1 MGGNSNQRALSLFG
15 RAPMLVRLLT
25 VPLLIILSVFSAGQG
40 SQAPTAVPA
49 SRQASNIAVLTIK
62 GEINETTARSIARR
76 INLAE
81 RAGANAMVI
90 ELDTPGG
97 RLDAVLAICN
107 AIRASTITNT
117 VAWVNRDAYSGGA
130 IIAIACREIVVNDPS
145 TLGDAIP
152 IALSM
157 IGTLNALPETER
169 QKALAPLIAELVS
182 SARRNGYDELLV
194 QGIASRGV
202 ELWLVE
208 DKATGQRV
216 CITRAEYETIFGET
230 PAVGSPGLASAP
242 TVAPSESQAAP
253 AGLEDQLKQYID
265 KAQKKPQRRTR
276 EAGQASKVEE
286 VAPNSP
292 NKFIPG
298 SPDLDPIAARVSGQL
313 ELAPARP
320 VFTSADR
327 GKWTLIEYVSNGSG
341 PFVFKADQ
349 MLRYRLANK
358 VVKNDDELKD
368 HFGAKNLLRLDQSWS
383 EGLVAILTWFP
394 IRGLLVVIF
403 LIALFVE
410 MTHPGLVA
418 PGGIAAAALIA
429 LIAPPLIINM
439 ANWWEIAAILT
450 GIVLV
455 ALEIFVLPGFGVAG
469 ILGLLL
475 LFGGLIGTFVPQGA
489 FFPDSTTGRSDMLY
503 GVATMVMAVVTSG
516 VAMYFISKNFKSLP
530 LFGKLVLKDPASSD
544 DGPDD
549 MLAAMA
555 PTTGPVKKGMM
566 GTALTPLR
574 PAGRVEMPGGRIIDA
589 VADIGFIPTGAK
601 VRITSVSE
609 FRIGVEKAEA

>member
-1 MGGNSNQRALSLFG
+1 MGKSNQRVCDLFG
-15 RAPMLVRLLT
+15 RGPMLARLLSLS
-25 VPLLIILSVFSAGQG
+25 LLLVLTLFSVGQG
-40 SQAPTAVPA
+40 TPGPSAVPA
-49 SRQASNIAVLTIK
+49 ARQANNIAVITIK
-62 GEINETTARSIARR
+62 GGIDETTARSVARR
-76 INLAE
+76 IDLAE
-81 RAGANAMVI
+81 RAGANAMVV

-107 AIRASTITNT
+107 AIRASSITNT

-130 IIAIACREIVVNDPS
+130 IIAIACREIIVNDPS

-157 IGTLNALPETER
+157 IGTLNTLPETER
-169 QKALAPLIAELVS
+169 QKALAPLISELVS

-208 DKATGQRV
+208 NKATGQRV
-216 CITRAEYETIFGET
+216 CITRDEYGLLFGEE
-230 PAVGSPGLASAP
+230 PVAGAPGLASAP
-242 TVAPSESQAAP
+242 TVAPSESPSGPSGMVEQISRYA
-253 AGLEDQLKQYID
+253 EKF
-265 KAQKKPQRRTR
+265 QKPRSGQR
-276 EAGQASKVEE
+276 EAGKPTKVEE
-286 VAPNSP
+286 APLNTP
-292 NKFIPG
+292 NQFIPG
-298 SPDLDPIAARVSGQL
+298 APGMEAIAGRVSGQL
-313 ELAPARP
+313 ELPPARP
-320 VFTSADR
+320 VFTSAEQ
-327 GKWTLIEYVSNGSG
+327 GKWTLLEYVSSGAG
-341 PFVFKADQ
+341 PFVFKSDQ
-349 MLRYRLANK
+349 MLHYRLATK
-358 VVKNDDELKD
+358 VVKDDEELKA
-368 HFGAKNLLRLDQSWS
+368 HFGAKSLLRLDQSWS
-383 EGLVAILTWFP
+383 EGLVALLTWLP
-394 IRGLLVVIF
+394 IRGLLIVIF

-429 LIAPPLIINM
+429 LIAPPLLINM

-475 LFGGLIGTFVPQGA
+475 LFGGLIGTFVPQGS
-489 FFPDSTTGRSDMLY
+489 FFPDSANSRNDMLY
-503 GVATMVMAVVTSG
+503 GVATLVMAVVTSG

-530 LFGKLVLKDPASSD
+530 LFGKLVLRDPAKSD
-544 DGPDD
+544 DSSDD

-555 PTTGPVKKGMM
+555 PTTGPVKKGMLGM
-566 GTALTPLR
+566 AMTPLR
-574 PAGRVEMPGGRIIDA
+574 PAGRVELPGGRIIDA
-589 VADIGFIPTGAK
+589 VADMGFIPTGSR
-601 VRITSVSE
+601 VRVTSVSE